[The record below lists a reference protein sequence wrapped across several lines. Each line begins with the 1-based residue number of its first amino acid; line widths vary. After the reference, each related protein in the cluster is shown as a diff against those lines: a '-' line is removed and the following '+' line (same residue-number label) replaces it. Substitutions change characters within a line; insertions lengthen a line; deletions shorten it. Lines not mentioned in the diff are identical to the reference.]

1 MPHSPTCSRILL
13 AAALTALAMGSAHA
27 AKKEVTDVE
36 GRKVRIDSP
45 AKRVVLGF
53 YHEDYMAIGTEKAF
67 DRVVGISREPW
78 EGWRPANWALH
89 TAHRPSLKK
98 LPDVGDVETQS
109 FSVEKTLALRPD
121 VIVLARWQYQTL
133 GADVARLEQAGVP
146 IVVVDYN
153 DQRVQNHVSSTL
165 LIGDITGQPKRAR
178 QIAHEYQAALDAIA
192 KRVKDAGQP
201 KPKIYAEFGN
211 KGPSEYSQTYGK
223 SAWGAMI
230 EQAGAENIAAPYVQ
244 FWGLMNPEQ
253 ILAAK
258 PDVILISG
266 TETPKVPTAM
276 RMGDGIGE
284 QDALTRLQGFVS
296 RPGWSTLPAVLDH
309 RLHGV
314 YQGATRSI
322 LDYPSV
328 QYVAK
333 AAYPSLFE
341 DIDPQANYLSLYKRY
356 LPVMPKGTF
365 YVVPPIKP

>member
-1 MPHSPTCSRILL
+1 MPSSAPFSRVLLPSIL
-13 AAALTALAMGSAHA
+13 AALTMGSAHA
-27 AKKEVTDVE
+27 AKKEVTDIE
-36 GRKVRIDSP
+36 GRKVRIESP

-67 DRVVGISREPW
+67 DRVVGISREAW
-78 EGWRPANWALH
+78 EGWRPANWALY

-98 LPDVGDVETQS
+98 LPDVGDVETQG

-146 IVVVDYN
+146 VVVVDYN
-153 DQRVQNHVSSTL
+153 DQRVENHVNSTL
-165 LIGDITGQPKRAR
+165 LIGDITGQPKRAKR
-178 QIAHEYQAALDAIA
+178 IASEYRAAIEEIA
-192 KRVKDAGQP
+192 KRVKQAGQS

-230 EQAGAENIAAPYVQ
+230 EQAGGENIAAPYVEY
-244 FWGLMNPEQ
+244 WGLMNPEQ
-253 ILAAK
+253 IQAAK

-266 TETPKVPTAM
+266 TETAKVPTAM
-276 RMGDGIGE
+276 RMGDGVAE
-284 QDALTRLQGFVS
+284 QDALSRLQGFAS
-296 RPGWSTLPAVLDH
+296 RPGWSTLPAV
-309 RLHGV
+309 RLGRIHGV

-333 AAYPSLFE
+333 AAYPALFQ

-356 LPVMPKGTF
+356 LPVTPKGTF
-365 YVVPPIKP
+365 YVEPPAKP